1 MVSKKNIEEKLSRKE
16 VRELIKLCGTYFP
29 FPLNILLEQEK
40 LVKSTK
46 TNRSRFG
53 GQYLKKIK
61 ECRRIHDLF
70 LKVTSNEEDY
80 LAHWHIIKA
89 TQSEKG
95 IGYKHNAKPERKD
108 NKTSINYGN
117 GQGYMRDVRY
127 PSRNRKTAW
136 KRFYRLFP
144 GLKPKEEEINE
155 TLTEKVK

>member
-1 MVSKKNIEEKLSRKE
+1 MVSRKSIEEKLSRKE

-40 LVKSTK
+40 LVRNTK
-46 TNRSRFG
+46 TNRRRFG
-53 GQYLKKIK
+53 EDYLKKIK

-70 LKVTSNEEDY
+70 LKVTANEEEY
-80 LAHWHIIKA
+80 LAHWHIIKS

-117 GQGYMRDVRY
+117 RTGYARDVRY
-127 PSRNRKTAW
+127 PAKTRKTAW

-144 GLKPKEEEINE
+144 SLKPKEEINE